1 MGPIYLFRL
10 LKNFEVVEDKYFMKN
25 YKKIFFIINLILLG
39 GIIILLIFLGIFTSF
54 KISKQFILKFFEQRK
69 ENQPYYLVYVN
80 TSGGMSYYGQIKK
93 EEKDYLILKD
103 PAYLNIQSPEK
114 EGDQPKITLQ
124 LMKDEFFRP
133 LPEMK
138 IYKNAIVFIQQ
149 LSEDSPILSAYR
161 QLQNK

>member
-1 MGPIYLFRL
+1 MDK
-10 LKNFEVVEDKYFMKN
+10 LKR
-25 YKKIFFIINLILLG
+25 
-39 GIIILLIFLGIFTSF
+39 IIILLLIILIVLLVILGLVFTIIRTHKPTFLYRLFGGEV
-54 KISKQFILKFFEQRK
+54 KM
-69 ENQPYYLVYVN
+69 PYYLVYVN
-80 TSGGMSYYGQIKK
+80 SGSGSASYYGQIKK

-161 QLQNK
+161 QFQNK